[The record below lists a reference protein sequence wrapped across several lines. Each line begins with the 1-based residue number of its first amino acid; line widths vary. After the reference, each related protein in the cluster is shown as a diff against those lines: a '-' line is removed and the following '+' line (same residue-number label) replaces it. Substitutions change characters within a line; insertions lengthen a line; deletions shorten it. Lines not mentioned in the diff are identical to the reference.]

1 MKGMHL
7 FRSTLFCMLLASSA
21 LAQEAALGPL
31 LSERA
36 QLAREL
42 GFSGDSD
49 GAVEIWR
56 QIEADAQ
63 RLLDGAALDV
73 AHKALAELAFLQG
86 RYDEFSALQTGLMER
101 ARLRGDTV
109 AMAHAQMQLAT
120 LERRVGRLESARVG
134 FERSLGLFRSA
145 GNQDGEAD
153 ALTHLGLV
161 LLNQGA
167 YSEALEA
174 LDRSLALQ
182 REGARAELDRT
193 YHYLGVLYLGLGDF
207 ALAREHLERALQ
219 EASSQSDPMRA
230 SPLLGSLARVAND
243 QGKHADAIEFA
254 RRAAELSRRF
264 DSQPGLVYSGLE
276 RGRAL
281 LGLGSMDEARVALA
295 EAESLG
301 LAIAQTRTVAD
312 ARFTLGR
319 LALREGRAEAA
330 LTLFEQ
336 ALPVYSQA
344 NDIPQVLESYRMMVP
359 LLRER
364 GDRRRALELSE
375 TSLRMQEQISGRDM
389 NRRIALLEYRH
400 EAEASAR
407 QIELLTRD
415 NEIQALR
422 LREEGLRRQFGFVIF
437 GGLLTMLV
445 LLWVRYR
452 ESRRLNAHLQQA
464 NRELVVSRAS
474 LAEAHGELKQ
484 KAAALY
490 TSSTTDALTGVANR
504 GHLFTR
510 LDAALAAQGERPVSV
525 VLVDVDHFKR
535 VNDEHGH
542 AAGDAVL
549 RRTTRVIQRL
559 LPADAV
565 LGRFG
570 GEEFM
575 VVLPDTTLES
585 AAQLGE
591 RLRSAIADA
600 RDEAGPG
607 VTISLGVAHA
617 QAGTEA
623 DLLVESADRALYRA
637 KRGGRNRV
645 ERGAIPVA
653 GGDGRLH

>member
-1 MKGMHL
+1 MRL
-7 FRSTLFCMLLASSA
+7 LRSTLFCMLLASSA

-36 QLAREL
+36 QLAHEL

-86 RYDEFSALQTGLMER
+86 RYEEFGALQTGLMER

-109 AMAHAQMQLAT
+109 AMAHAQMQLAI
-120 LERRVGRLESARVG
+120 LERRIGRLDSARVG

-145 GNQDGEAD
+145 GDQDGEAE
-153 ALTHLGLV
+153 ALTHLALV

-167 YSEALEA
+167 FSETLES
-174 LDRSLALQ
+174 LDASLALQ
-182 REGARAELDRT
+182 RNGARAELDRT
-193 YHYLGVLYLGLGDF
+193 YHYLGLLYLNLGDF
-207 ALAREHLERALQ
+207 GVAREHLERALQ
-219 EASSQSDPMRA
+219 EASSLPDPMRA

-254 RRAAELSRRF
+254 RRANELSRRF
-264 DSQPGLVYSGLE
+264 DSKPGLVYSALE
-276 RGRAL
+276 RGRGL
-281 LGLGSMDEARVALA
+281 LGLGSLNEARAALG

-301 LAIAQTRTVAD
+301 LAIAQARTVAD

-319 LALREGRAEAA
+319 LALREGRAETA
-330 LTLFEQ
+330 LALFEQ

-344 NDIPQVLESYRMMVP
+344 NDIPQVLESYRTMVP

-364 GDRRRALELSE
+364 GDHVRALELSE
-375 TSLRMQEQISGRDM
+375 ASLRMQEQISGRDM
-389 NRRIALLEYRH
+389 NRRLALLEYRH
-400 EAEASAR
+400 QAAESAR

-422 LREEGLRRQFGFVIF
+422 LREEGLRRQFGFAVL
-437 GGLLTMLV
+437 GGLL
-445 LLWVRYR
+445 LLLSLLGIRYR
-452 ESRRLNAHLQQA
+452 ESRRLNAHLALA
-464 NRELVVSRAS
+464 NHELESSRAS
-474 LAEAHGELKQ
+474 LAAAHSELEQ
-484 KAAALY
+484 KAEALY
-490 TSSTTDALTGVANR
+490 RSSTTDALTGVANR
-504 GHLFTR
+504 GHLFSR
-510 LDAALAAQGERPVSV
+510 LEAVLADAAAGQVALL
-525 VLVDVDHFKR
+525 LVDVDHFKR

-549 RRTTRVIQRL
+549 RRTTRVIQDL
-559 LPADAV
+559 LPESAIF
-565 LGRFG
+565 GRFG

-575 VVLPDTTLES
+575 VVLPDTNLES
-585 AAQLGE
+585 AALLGD
-591 RLRSAIADA
+591 RLRSTIADA
-600 RDEAGPG
+600 RDAAGPP

-617 QAGTEA
+617 PVGTDA

-645 ERGAIPVA
+645 ERGATPVA
-653 GGDGRLH
+653 GGEGRVH